1 MTDIRETPRDPVDAF
16 PSSRQRLVALSG
28 IAFAVFLLV
37 AWFANGAET
46 PRYTA
51 PNHEWTTWA
60 HNTEMKGRFAAF
72 FALLAGLVFI
82 PFAAT
87 IRETLGRSERN
98 HNGSLRLTQ
107 IAYAGGLIGMT
118 SFTIATVTCP
128 GASAE
133 GVRAHADVSRATATG
148 DVGPFHVAP
157 MGFAAFLAAGGLATM
172 RSGVLA
178 RWTGVVALI
187 GAVSFSITFL
197 TTLDGPADGSMF
209 GYGFFP
215 GVVALVTWSIA
226 TSVATYRTLAPAVG
240 VSTAARQKRVASAVG
255 EGAMAASLIHRYLA
269 LDGGRRR

>member
-1 MTDIRETPRDPVDAF
+1 MTDVHANLRGPVDAL
-16 PSSRQRLVALSG
+16 PAPRHRLVALSG

-37 AWFANGAET
+37 AWFSNGAET
-46 PRYTA
+46 PHYAA

-87 IRETLGRSERN
+87 IREMLGSSERN
-98 HNGSLRLTQ
+98 HTGSLRLTQ

-118 SFTIATVTCP
+118 SFTIATVTFS

-133 GVRAHADVSRATATG
+133 GAQAHADVSRAIATG
-148 DVGPFHVAP
+148 DVGPFLVAP
-157 MGFAAFLAAGGLATM
+157 MGFAALLGAGGLATM

-187 GAVSFSITFL
+187 GAVSFSMTFL
-197 TTLDGPADGSMF
+197 TTLDGTADGSVF

-226 TSVATYRTLAPAVG
+226 TSVASYRALRPAAG
-240 VSTAARQKRVASAVG
+240 VPASPEAHVTW
-255 EGAMAASLIHRYLA
+255 
-269 LDGGRRR
+269 

>member
-1 MTDIRETPRDPVDAF
+1 MTDVHATPRDPVDAL
-16 PSSRQRLVALSG
+16 PPSRQRLVALSG

-37 AWFANGAET
+37 AWFSNGAET
-46 PRYTA
+46 PHYTA

-60 HNTEMKGRFAAF
+60 HNTEIKGRIAAF

-87 IRETLGRSERN
+87 IREVLGRSERN
-98 HNGSLRLTQ
+98 HNGSLRLSQ

-118 SFTIATVTCP
+118 SFTIATVTFS

-133 GVRAHADVSRATATG
+133 GAQAHADVSRAIATG
-148 DVGPFHVAP
+148 DVGPFLVAP
-157 MGFAAFLAAGGLATM
+157 MGFAALLAAGGLATV
-172 RSGVLA
+172 RTGVLA

-187 GAVSFSITFL
+187 GAVGFSITFL
-197 TTLDGPADGSMF
+197 TTLDGTADGSVF

-226 TSVATYRTLAPAVG
+226 TSVAMFRELRPAG
-240 VSTAARQKRVASAVG
+240 EVSTSMDAA
-255 EGAMAASLIHRYLA
+255 HT
-269 LDGGRRR
+269 